1 MEQRIVV
8 VGAGHAGGA
17 AAITLRELGFSGSIT
32 LVGEEAEH
40 PYERPS
46 LSKEYLSGKDA
57 APVYL
62 AEESRW
68 SELGVDLRL
77 GVAAASIDR
86 ESRTVTLSDG
96 SALPYDQLILAT
108 GGAPRQLPLPAHPKI
123 FPLRTTGDAKAIAAA
138 AKPGG
143 RAVVIGG
150 GVIGLETASTLQ
162 ELGLTAIVVEAG
174 QRLLGRNVPGDA
186 ADWLAAAHER
196 VGVEIRLG
204 RCVAAIEPDDETL
217 SLRLDDGGVLEAD
230 LVVVGIGITPRAG
243 LAEAA
248 GLPVGAGVLVDERYR
263 SIGDDRIYAIGD
275 LALRRFGD
283 AAAPQRMETWAH
295 AQSSARAAALA
306 ILGQPAE
313 PEPAPWF
320 WTAQCGHNLQ
330 ILGDPAAGDTVVARG
345 EAVRLYL
352 RDGVLVGAACLD
364 QPRDFASARRL
375 IGKTL
380 KAELA
385 GDPGTDLRKAAA

>member
-8 VGAGHAGGA
+8 IGAGHAGGA
-17 AAITLRELGFSGSIT
+17 AAITLRELGFSGPIT
-32 LVGEEAEH
+32 LVGEEAEP

-68 SELGVDLRL
+68 AELGVDLRL
-77 GVAAASIDR
+77 GVAAAAIDR
-86 ESRTVTLSDG
+86 QGRSVSLSDG
-96 SALPYDQLILAT
+96 TALPYDRLILAT
-108 GGAPRQLPLPAHPKI
+108 GGAPRELPFPAHPRI
-123 FPLRTTGDAKAIAAA
+123 FPLRTTSDAKAIAAA
-138 AKPGG
+138 ARPGG
-143 RAVVIGG
+143 KAVVIGG
-150 GVIGLETASTLQ
+150 GVIGLETASTLH
-162 ELGLTAIVVEAG
+162 ELGLTAVVVEAG

-186 ADWLAAAHER
+186 AGWLAAAHAR

-204 RCVAAIEPDDETL
+204 RSVAAIEAGDETL
-217 SLRLDDGGVLEAD
+217 TLTLDDGAALEAD
-230 LVVVGIGITPRAG
+230 LVVVGIGIVPRAG

-248 GLPVGAGVLVDERYR
+248 GLPVGAGVLVDENYR
-263 SIGDDRIYAIGD
+263 SIGDEAVYAIGD

-306 ILGQPAE
+306 IMGHPAE

-345 EAVRLYL
+345 QAVRLYL
-352 RDGVLVGAACLD
+352 RDGILVGAACLD

-375 IGKTL
+375 IGKPL

>member
-1 MEQRIVV
+1 MGEQIVIA
-8 VGAGHAGGA
+8 GAGHAGGA
-17 AAITLRELGFSGSIT
+17 AAIALRELGFGGAII
-32 LVGEEAEH
+32 LVGEEIER

-46 LSKEYLSGKDA
+46 LSKDYLAGRDA

-62 AEESRW
+62 AAESRW
-68 SELGVDLRL
+68 AELDIDLRL
-77 GVAAASIDR
+77 GVSATAINR
-86 ESRTVTLSDG
+86 ENRTVALSDS

-108 GGAPRQLPLPAHPKI
+108 GGAPRQLPFPAHPKI

-138 AKPGG
+138 ARPGG

-150 GVIGLETASTLQ
+150 GVIGLETASTLH
-162 ELGLTAIVVEAG
+162 ELGLSAIVIEAG

-186 ADWLAAAHER
+186 ADWLAAAHAR

-204 RCVAAIEPDDETL
+204 RSVAAIETGEEALT
-217 SLRLDDGGVLEAD
+217 LRLDDGAILQAD
-230 LVVVGIGITPRAG
+230 LVVVGIGIVPRTD

-248 GLPVGAGVLVDERYR
+248 GLPVDAGVLVDETYR
-263 SIGDDRIYAIGD
+263 SIGDERIYAIGD

-330 ILGDPAAGDTVVARG
+330 ILGDPAAGDSVVARG

-352 RDGVLVGAACLD
+352 RDGILVGAACLD
-364 QPRDFASARRL
+364 QPRDFAAARRL
-375 IGKTL
+375 IGKPL

-385 GDPGTDLRKAAA
+385 GDPASDLRRAVA

>member
-8 VGAGHAGGA
+8 IGAGHAGGA
-17 AAITLRELGFSGSIT
+17 AAINLRELGFSGSIT
-32 LVGEEAEH
+32 LVGEEVEP

-46 LSKEYLSGKDA
+46 LSKEFLSGKDA

-68 SELGVDLRL
+68 AELGVDLRL
-77 GVAAASIDR
+77 GVGAVAIDR
-86 ESRTVTLSDG
+86 ENCIVTLSDG
-96 SALPYDQLILAT
+96 TALPYDQMILAT
-108 GGAPRQLPLPAHPKI
+108 GGAPRELPFPAHPRI

-138 AKPGG
+138 ARPGG

-150 GVIGLETASTLQ
+150 GVIGLETASTLH

-186 ADWLAAAHER
+186 ADWLAAAHAR

-204 RCVAAIEPDDETL
+204 RSVAAIEADDQVL
-217 SLRLDDGGVLEAD
+217 SLKLDDGESLEAD
-230 LVVVGIGITPRAG
+230 LVVVGIGIVPRAG

-248 GLPVGAGVLVDERYR
+248 GLPVGAGVLVDDSYR
-263 SIGDDRIYAIGD
+263 SIGDETIYAIGD

-313 PEPAPWF
+313 AEPAPWF

-345 EAVRLYL
+345 DAVRLYL
-352 RDGVLVGAACLD
+352 REGILVGAACLD

-375 IGKTL
+375 IGKPL